1 VSAVTHAANAVNN
14 ANAAASAGPGHHIPA
29 EILLD
34 YAAGTLPESWSLVV
48 ACHLSLCPECR
59 RDLQAA
65 EAMGGAML
73 AAESVPPDLES
84 LLQRLGPQ
92 DGRSTPASR
101 AVNAPGQ
108 AASKPALPRP
118 LAAYLPGPI
127 ESLPWSW
134 AGAGVRSVALPVPT
148 GKGGMVSLLRIEP
161 GRAMPVHTHRGEEMT
176 LVLAGGFTDE
186 FGSFTRGDVE
196 IADGDVL
203 HQPVAMAGEACICL
217 AVTDAPLSFR
227 GRFGWLLNQWTRL
240 FS

>member
-1 VSAVTHAANAVNN
+1 MSAVTHAANA
-14 ANAAASAGPGHHIPA
+14 ATTSDAAASAGPAHHIPA

-65 EAMGGAML
+65 EAMGGDLLEAVQP
-73 AAESVPPDLES
+73 AEPVSPDLES

-92 DGRSTPASR
+92 EARPVLTAPA
-101 AVNAPGQ
+101 AKAPGR
-108 AASKPALPRP
+108 PTLPRP

-127 ESLPWSW
+127 DSLPWSW
-134 AGAGVRSVALPVPT
+134 AGAGVRSVALPVST

-196 IADGDVL
+196 IADGEVQ

-217 AVTDAPLSFR
+217 AVTDAPLRFR